1 MSKHITGHTGL
12 LCLLGSPVAHSVSPE
27 MHNEACDQLGLD
39 YSYLAFDVP
48 EDKMPQAVEGLRTM
62 GARGWNIT
70 MPGKNIMCKLADKVS
85 PASEISGACNTIV
98 NDNGVLTA
106 YTTDGVGFMRAVAE
120 NGVDIIGKK
129 MTLLGAGGAA
139 TAILVQAALDGVAE
153 INVFNVRD
161 NFFGRAEEIVAKLN
175 ERTSCKVT
183 LHDFSDPEVL
193 RASIADSAILVNGT
207 SVGMAPKTENTIT
220 AYTTDG
226 VGFMRAV
233 AENGVDI
240 IGKKMTLLGAGGA
253 ATAILVQ
260 AALDGVAEI
269 NVFNV
274 RDNFFGR
281 AEEIVAKLNE
291 RTSCK
296 VTLHDFSDPEVLRA
310 SIADSAILVNG
321 TSVGMAPKTE
331 NTIITDTTMFHKDLF
346 VFDVIYNPQETRLL
360 REAKEA
366 GCKTGNGMYML
377 LYQGAASFK
386 LWTGE
391 DMPVEIIKEK
401 YFSGK

>member
-39 YSYLAFDVP
+39 YTYLAFDVP
-48 EDKMPQAVEGLRTM
+48 EEKMPQAVEGLRTM

-106 YTTDGVGFMRAVAE
+106 YTTDGVGFMKAVAE

-161 NFFGRAEEIVAKLN
+161 AFFPRAEEIVAKLN
-175 ERTSCKVT
+175 ERTGCKVT
-183 LHDFSDPEVL
+183 LHDYSDPEVL
-193 RASIADSAILVNGT
+193 RASIKESAILVNGT
-207 SVGMAPKTENTIT
+207 SVGMAPNT
-220 AYTTDG
+220 D
-226 VGFMRAV
+226 R
-233 AENGVDI
+233 
-240 IGKKMTLLGAGGA
+240 
-253 ATAILVQ
+253 
-260 AALDGVAEI
+260 
-269 NVFNV
+269 
-274 RDNFFGR
+274 
-281 AEEIVAKLNE
+281 
-291 RTSCK
+291 
-296 VTLHDFSDPEVLRA
+296 
-310 SIADSAILVNG
+310 
-321 TSVGMAPKTE
+321 
-331 NTIITDTTMFHKDLF
+331 TIITDTSMFHKDLF

-366 GCKTGNGMYML
+366 GCTHRQWYVHAALSGSCFLRALDRGRYAGRGHQGEYFQGNKNGIDISKRKTGMASEKGKTP
-377 LYQGAASFK
+377 ADASF
-386 LWTGE
+386 
-391 DMPVEIIKEK
+391 M
-401 YFSGK
+401 